1 MLTLDDL
8 QSDWLAPRREED
20 FALPT
25 ITNLRGMV
33 QAAWDVAGVRN
44 WIVPPTGLA
53 TPTAWLYERRGERSR
68 RLDGPVRFRWKV
80 YEIEREA
87 DGVRTVTRLA
97 PDGALVQRIE
107 FARAGRFQLGI
118 GGLARTWQFTDY
130 WNLVPEDVPDLGV
143 ACDGE
148 RVVLTDVKTFGRAD
162 FVLPGS
168 VRVFRDV
175 AAWLEGRDPVER
187 GGVAI
192 AEFEARAGDVVT
204 WTAAQGTQER
214 IDVPDARAGWESA
227 REEWETTWR
236 DAFRPGN
243 ASFGGHLPYLRGPLE
258 RLYAM
263 SVLTLLLCRRTIPA
277 PTARS
282 GIATGG
288 QCIWNFGGAPTPSS
302 STRASGGGPPL
313 GRAYVWGGPE
323 GAPTTLFLWE
333 LEFQAPLLA
342 RLDPA
347 VLRDLLEAM
356 LRVDLARHWGV
367 ETLTGRGA
375 GMAYGVNPGAILS
388 CFADYV
394 RITGDRAFALRHVEA
409 LRGFARPGLTDCGTY
424 ENVLECVPSYEHTL
438 AAFNALNAKG
448 LRFLGELTGDSALTR
463 AGDGLARDV
472 VGLYASGP
480 FACVQPDGSR
490 RVVRTVLDF
499 NYVGLSITQDLPAD
513 VKRGMAE
520 YFERELQTP
529 DWLRALSPHDPD
541 ALTPSLP
548 RFQRFRA
555 DHQATGSY
563 DGWPARAAAVL
574 WRFGEREKVLRWL
587 AAIQELTREGPFGQ
601 AHFIHA
607 DGARKASF
615 FNGNCYFESA
625 GCGFATTLLD
635 EVGHA

>member
-8 QSDWLAPRREED
+8 QSDWLQPEREED
-20 FALPT
+20 FALPA
-25 ITNLRGMV
+25 IANLHGMV

-53 TPTAWLYERRGERSR
+53 TPTAWLYELRGPRPR
-68 RLDGPVRFRWKV
+68 RLDGPVRFRWKA

-97 PDGALVQRIE
+97 PHGGLVQRIE
-107 FARAGRFQLGI
+107 FARAGRFQLAV

-143 ACDGE
+143 VWDGE
-148 RVVLTDVKTFGRAD
+148 RVVLTDVKTFGRAAFD
-162 FVLPGS
+162 LPGS
-168 VRVFRDV
+168 VRVFRDIT
-175 AAWLEGRDPVER
+175 AWLEGRAPVDR

-192 AEFEARAGDVVT
+192 AEFDARAGDVVT
-204 WTAAQGTQER
+204 WMAGQGAEER
-214 IDVPDARAGWESA
+214 LELPDARGSWERA
-227 REEWETTWR
+227 RSEWETTWQ
-236 DAFRPGN
+236 DAFTPGN
-243 ASFGGHLPYLRGPLE
+243 TSFGGHLPYLRGPLE

-282 GIATGG
+282 SIATGG
-288 QCIWNFGGAPTPSS
+288 QCIWNFGGAS
-302 STRASGGGPPL
+302 PL
-313 GRAYVWGGPE
+313 EHAYVWGGPE

-342 RLDPA
+342 RLDPV
-347 VLRDLLEAM
+347 VLRNLLEAM
-356 LRVDLARHWGV
+356 LRVDLGRHWGV

-388 CFADYV
+388 CFSDYV
-394 RITGDRAFALRHVEA
+394 RVTGDRAFALRHVAE
-409 LRGFARPGLTDCGTY
+409 LRGFARPGLTDCGTF
-424 ENVLECVPSYEHTL
+424 ENVLECVPSYEHTV
-438 AAFNALNAKG
+438 AALNALNAKG
-448 LRFLGELTGDSALTR
+448 LRFLGELTGDSAMTR
-463 AGDGLARDV
+463 AGDRLARDV
-472 VGLYASGP
+472 VGLYADGP

-490 RVVRTVLDF
+490 RIVRTVLDF
-499 NYVGLSITQDLPAD
+499 TYVGLSITDDLPAE

-520 YFERELQTP
+520 FFERELQTR
-529 DWLRALSPHDPD
+529 DWLCALSPHDPD
-541 ALTPSLP
+541 ALTPVLP
-548 RFQRFRA
+548 RVQRYRA

-563 DGWPARAAAVL
+563 DGWPARAATVL

-587 AAIQELTREGPFGQ
+587 TAIQELTREGPFGQ
-601 AHFIHA
+601 AHFVHA

-625 GCGFATTLLD
+625 GCGFATMLLD